1 MKRKPT
7 EKGYIRIGV
16 NKKNKMEHIIVWE
29 KYFGKVPD
37 GYQIHHIDGNKTNN
51 DIKNI
56 QLVTPLEHK
65 RIHEGCKL
73 VLGEWY
79 KPCAECGEY
88 KPCTSEYW
96 YYSRGWISGKLCK
109 KCYIKKS
116 LETRKKLMEKGWK
129 RKDYAKIKREE
140 AKRNQYTQAKLF

>member
-51 DIKNI
+51 DIKNL
-56 QLVTPLEHK
+56 QLVTPL
-65 RIHEGCKL
+65 
-73 VLGEWY
+73 
-79 KPCAECGEY
+79 
-88 KPCTSEYW
+88 
-96 YYSRGWISGKLCK
+96 
-109 KCYIKKS
+109 
-116 LETRKKLMEKGWK
+116 
-129 RKDYAKIKREE
+129 
-140 AKRNQYTQAKLF
+140 